1 MKRVKKLLCLL
12 LTLVIMLE
20 MLPVQAAAQS
30 EVGLSEVDEA
40 LERLE
45 ELERQLTEL
54 LGEEEDA
61 EEETED
67 EPAEEHEAGTEELV
81 NESKAAQ
88 EPLVQEPEA
97 QTVAEQANG
106 TQLRGDG
113 ETGALAVSAVL
124 WLRSED
130 GGDRPLKSGEE
141 VCVEYN
147 AKSSGVY
154 AMPQLCWSD
163 DSEEALPEEGKD
175 GCFEYLWL
183 YAYQEAESVD
193 VWHFCPL
200 NEEPEVWQGT
210 MKKLGVQSFADLLE
224 FLTDNKGWTTDPA
237 LPVLGAD
244 AVASPQPDSAAQCFA
259 CAVRWVSYA
268 DKGPIACGASDNFVR
283 LAVSAEPEEPL
294 VLIEPAPLEDC
305 EVSGDCVD
313 NRVTLAAEARY
324 GDAEIQYQWYRAT
337 ERDYAAAEPIDGATG
352 WDLSVS
358 PHVVGESL
366 YYYCEYRFVN
376 AEGETEIHKTNICRV
391 FTTPVSLFTVEIEPG
406 RLYGGSLAGYSSAHV
421 ENYRKYMDYETPDCD
436 FLDESLGY
444 YYQSTEQTSLLSV
457 KLSVPQY
464 NYSVARK
471 LAYSDY
477 MTVQWFG
484 SATPD
489 YTQGGVPLSGEYR
502 VEGLSEKEN
511 LALALI
517 DCTLACPNDSLEPYY
532 VTLVAVNHYTMDGV
546 DYTLTATDVGKVFT
560 VATNAELYRVNEQG
574 ELIGYIGH
582 EDVMTLPETVGG
594 VQVTGME
601 DYTWGYNN
609 GDTVVGPK
617 KLVVPGAVRHVSARA
632 FANTVTLEE
641 LELAEGVESIG
652 ERAFYR
658 TPLQSLTLPATLQS
672 IGDKAFRGVP
682 LSGTLT
688 LPASL
693 ASIGEEA
700 FYGTQLTRVEFADE
714 TFPVIGTYAFCDLPE
729 LRSIHFPADAQGE
742 LSGNYT
748 FTSCPRLAEADNFE
762 SILNVDWE
770 DDFKYSI
777 LYSIM
782 VNGVLTDGQF
792 TYEWL
797 TYQHQDTEGNVV
809 ESFTGY
815 FARYTGDP
823 VEELVFPETFR
834 GEAVIGTLDK
844 AVPNATKAVL
854 KRVTLPSGYVF
865 LKGFGGCEQLES
877 VNFSELTELRSIADS
892 AFADCCRLASPV
904 VLQEFSIVGFQAF
917 VNCFSLPSLTANG
930 AVLFEESF
938 NYCYSLS
945 QFDENFRGQIRGNSG
960 YQNFNYTALYT
971 EKQMYYRLAGSTPVP
986 DQNAETLYVTGKW
999 AYTGT
1004 PENATLALCMDP
1016 WSERVEIPGEL
1027 ENANGEIFQIKTV
1040 GRNALYNLRP
1050 TRLDVVLDEGIED
1063 FDLITGNRGY
1073 ASDLSNASHRL
1084 RSVSFPNT
1092 LTTLHDNQFYG
1103 CFALE
1108 EVTFA
1113 LGCAL
1118 TVMPYNAFYGCTG
1131 LTALDLSGL
1140 TALETL
1146 EHRCFGGCTA
1156 VETVILPEPSAIK
1169 TFVGSPFSGC
1179 TSLREINLGSL
1190 TEITDMGSG
1199 GAFSSCALR
1208 TVDLSNSRKLASI
1221 PYQCFYN
1228 NDKLTVI
1235 RLPERGVLRE
1245 IGKQAFYRAYVN
1257 PLYIG
1262 EAANPDALAEL
1273 NLPDS
1278 VVTLGESAFE
1288 NCFFQNRAQEPFV
1301 LRLPASL
1308 TSLGAAAFACRDEIR
1323 AADGARFCA
1332 NYTLASPELPAGL
1345 VSIGGEI
1352 GYGPFN
1358 SARITALVL
1367 PAALTAISGN
1377 AFRNLPELE
1386 SVTFPDGLTEVSGD
1400 AFDNYDYGS
1409 AGVRTALAELQG
1421 FDALTTL
1428 ETVGGF
1434 TYAPLNAAPL
1444 VIPQGVKTIAAG
1456 AFFKTGAEE
1465 IVVPEGVESVGSGA
1479 FLLEFGAEP
1488 LYPME
1493 RRTVTF
1499 LDPSPAQPV
1508 IAAALLHYEESDYN
1522 YQFVETLTPVTIR
1535 CCEGSAAHAWAL
1547 AHNENNPN
1555 NRYTIELLGA
1565 EPGLY
1570 LNLLLPDGSYA
1581 PAEAYESAWWT
1592 DSTGNLAGQGT
1603 YIESF
1608 TPGERYTARV
1618 LPSADY
1624 DWRYRFE
1631 EQSVTVVADEQGARV
1646 NVRLFERGEIAVA
1659 FAVESDV
1666 PEEQAIS
1673 ATLSLKTSGHAQSLT
1688 QTVRKREGENTLFR
1702 FEGVPVCDVELTVQT
1717 ANRMPL
1723 HRTSVQF
1730 AADENGLADLGVLT
1744 LTEPSPTLSYPL
1756 RFWLQDGEFTPR
1768 TADFSFTV
1776 FNETRGVALD
1786 TAEVSGSTLR
1796 IGENDADKGDVLRV
1810 RAVPNADGN
1819 WAQLYPAEATLTVNA
1834 VGQLAPYVE
1843 LRFAEKENLV
1853 YFFTNRYWE
1862 WGSILVG
1869 VYDADG
1875 ALLESFVPELTR
1887 AEGGIHYLA
1896 PGDYT
1901 LVALQENRQLSP
1913 LGQLGQYEAL
1923 GITDRVLLQA
1933 VTVPEHGHAS
1943 LSGTVPAWKELPLAD
1958 EIVANASFSVRN
1970 WLRPGGTK
1978 LVEFGFSLP
1987 EIYEGVEK
1995 SFSISLRY
2003 GPSGGPSSP
2012 GRIDSEQG
2020 VSCSDPALE
2029 FRYEIGYGG
2038 TSATVHTRACCAVF
2052 SLLVDPSVD
2061 YSYSSRVE
2069 LLYQTE
2075 NGFQYP
2081 LGTEVLNF
2089 ANISAAAVE
2098 SPVTMSFGTVTV
2110 KNEKYGACY
2119 DAALYVDGELAS
2131 SIRLNGAQETVLT
2144 YQLEKVCATHSF
2156 QVVVTD
2162 ENGDVVYRQ
2171 EPYDVMYLASDGSE
2185 PVPASLTV
2193 SMSNYVAMNTES
2205 ARKQQLE
2212 IDLLDP
2218 AANTGKNLPF
2228 YYSLAYF
2235 DEDGRFLDNCFYSF
2249 RLRFVDYSQ
2258 VKKDSVRLWLFNA
2271 YNNCVGSIEM
2281 YPDNAREYFYG
2292 EYTLHANHATLESRI
2307 CSVTLDYQPE
2317 QEEVSLIV
2325 DRPETPESTGV
2336 DSGVSE
2342 ELAAY
2347 LDGFAAV
2354 TNDEVE
2360 ARIQDFEDALGV
2372 PLPAPVQAA
2381 VREFYYEVNATVG
2394 PYYELYRTMAE
2405 FEQGLGAMEE
2415 QLTNGFS
2422 FNVQFGQIPEG
2433 FTEEDAQAA
2442 GWQRFRVTG
2451 EEAGVYVRQEDGYIY
2466 CYDFG
2471 TGQITRLPLSNSS
2484 DEPQP
2489 LMQRGD
2495 APARPGALPAFR
2507 NGGYPA
2513 ILLNDG
2519 GEERPDAS
2527 KLESQFEASFSATE
2541 SLLNY
2546 LITEVNALRAAAELA
2561 DQAGQEYR
2569 SVLRFQ
2575 QAKVEWIENYAP
2587 HGGPLQELDDVA
2599 LARARLDLAEEN
2611 VKLAAKNNQHW
2622 SSSAYDHLWKQ
2633 QFGNIEEPRVFSEET
2648 QKQLDKL
2655 TEDVYEKTQ
2664 ARLKAAQE
2672 EKKAAEE
2679 GLEKAKE
2686 AYSKKLAE
2694 VEAAAKRQAA
2704 LEKEAKDAL
2713 ARLKNTGSAEQASRI
2728 ERMLMR
2734 ARSLGHSASDFF
2746 SNVRAFFSES
2756 GLFRVTR
2763 LLSVLGGILA
2773 VADFA
2778 MNCYNMEQVQLAYL
2792 NNLNSYEYQLNW
2804 AVKHYVEGVKLAEKG
2819 KISEAQMEKCKDAYD
2834 AYTEQLLVYKD
2845 AIEHEATSN
2854 YLNWLSSLLSIV
2866 LMLGGPIGSLV
2877 SLGVAL
2883 SVILYGL
2890 ASDLKEEKVKLLDLE
2905 WPLEKAC
2912 SQSGGGS
2919 DGGSSGGSSGGS
2931 GGGGSGGGGSGGSG
2945 GGEGCRVDL
2954 KSPALHDP
2962 AGIVYEAVL
2971 SNAIEGATA
2980 KIYYCADDESEV
2992 LWDAENYDQ
3001 LNPQITDAHGGYMW
3015 LTPEG
3020 KWKVR
3025 VSMPGYL
3032 DGDSE
3037 LDPVAVDG
3045 WLPVL
3050 PPQIHV
3056 NIPLVSTA
3064 APGVSAAAA
3073 SPDGVTV
3080 CFTQYMD
3087 VARFEGGALVG
3098 VTQNGEDVP
3107 VTLSWTDAEESPTQ
3121 PGVFYGRVLKLTKAD
3136 GSALSGE
3143 DIVVTVKAE
3152 APNYAGSTLGA
3163 DYVSEALTVAQVL
3176 GRLEHSYPNRV
3187 VAALGESRELVVW
3200 VLDTQGRPMS
3210 GVTVA
3215 VRAELGGTL
3224 SIPESAVSDADG
3236 RAVFPVQ
3243 GVSSGYDMLH
3253 FSAGVLAEIDMNTRV
3268 LLPETAS
3275 PDKPAA
3281 HCADGSPVRDYA
3293 TVEPGSEITL
3303 ACETPGAIIY
3313 YTTDDTCPCEDS
3325 PSRHT
3330 YDGAPIVITE
3340 TTFLR
3345 IAAWTEAGGYSERL
3359 NLHLRVHEHALRAVE
3374 RVEPGCESAGNSA
3387 YWVCDGCGR
3396 LFADADGAREI
3407 TLAETELAAI
3417 GHDWD
3422 EWFVTT
3428 PPTETENGEQKRVCR
3443 NDPAHYE
3450 TQELPALGAPSYE
3463 ITLDPG
3469 ENGEALA
3476 SAAAAPAG
3484 EEITVTV
3491 SPYEGYELE
3500 SLLWS
3505 GEDGSGGDITE
3516 TRSFIMP
3523 AAPVTVT
3530 VRFKALPPAV
3540 YTVTAGGDSVWTQGG
3555 GALTITVKRSP
3566 DDSECFAR
3574 FAGVMID
3581 ARLLE
3586 AGEYSAVQ
3594 GSTVVTLK
3602 AATLQA
3608 LSVGRHTVTLRFDDG
3623 QVDTSLTVKQAPATI
3638 AARTGDDD
3646 SVTLYV
3652 SLLLL
3657 STLGLGYTAV
3667 KCRRRREEEE

>member
-30 EVGLSEVDEA
+30 EVGLFEVDET

-183 YAYQEAESVD
+183 YAYRQAESVD
-193 VWHFCPL
+193 IWHFCPL
-200 NEEPEVWQGT
+200 SEEPEGWQGM
-210 MKKLGVQSFADLLE
+210 MKKTGAQSFADLLE
-224 FLTDNKGWTTDPA
+224 LLYDHEGWTTDAA
-237 LPVLGAD
+237 LPVLDAD
-244 AVASPQPDSAAQCFA
+244 DVAAPLTGDSSPEGYAAQHFA

-337 ERDYAAAEPIDGATG
+337 ERDYAAAEPIDGARG

-421 ENYRKYMDYETPDCD
+421 ENYRRYMDYETPDCD

-471 LAYSDY
+471 LSYSDY

-617 KLVVPGAVRHVSARA
+617 KLVVSGAVRHVSARA

-748 FTSCPRLAEADNFE
+748 FTSCPRLAEADNLE

-834 GEAVIGTLDK
+834 GEAVIGTLDE

-1050 TRLDVVLDEGIED
+1050 TRLDLVLDEGIEN

-1113 LGCAL
+1113 QGCAL

-1257 PLYIG
+1257 PLYIE

-1278 VVTLGESAFE
+1278 VVTIGESAFE

-1581 PAEAYESAWWT
+1581 PAEAYESAVWT
-1592 DSTGNLAGQGT
+1592 DSRGEAAGEGA
-1603 YIESF
+1603 YVEDF
-1608 TPGERYTARV
+1608 TPGETYTV
-1618 LPSADY
+1618 CVVPSEDY

-1631 EQSVTVVADEQGARV
+1631 EASVTVAADESGARV
-1646 NVRLFERGEIAVA
+1646 DLRLFTRGEIAVA

-1666 PEEQAIS
+1666 PEEQTIT
-1673 ATLSLKTSGHAQSLT
+1673 ATLKLKTGGHTQSLT
-1688 QTVRKREGENTLFR
+1688 QTVRKREGENTDFL
-1702 FEGVPVCDVELTVQT
+1702 FEGVPVCDAELTVQT
-1717 ANRMPL
+1717 ADRVKVRLP
-1723 HRTSVQF
+1723 SVQF
-1730 AADENGLADLGVLT
+1730 AADENGVADLGVLT
-1744 LTEPSPTLSYPL
+1744 LTEPSATLSYPL
-1756 RFWLQDGEFTPR
+1756 RFWLQDEEIATLSDDFTY
-1768 TADFSFTV
+1768 TV
-1776 FNETRGVALD
+1776 SNETRSVALD
-1786 TAEVSGSTLR
+1786 EADFSGSTLR
-1796 IGENDADKGDVLRV
+1796 IGENDADKGDLLRV

-1819 WAQLYPAEATLTVNA
+1819 WAQLYPAEATVTVNG
-1834 VGQLAPYVE
+1834 VDQSAPYVD
-1843 LRFAEKENLV
+1843 LRFTEKENIV
-1853 YFFTNRYWE
+1853 YSFTNTFRE
-1862 WGSILVG
+1862 WNNILVG

-1875 ALLESFVPELTR
+1875 ELLETFVPELTR
-1887 AEGGIHYLA
+1887 AEGGILYVA

-1901 LVALQENRQLSP
+1901 LVALRKNNQLSP
-1913 LGQLGQYEAL
+1913 LGKLAQYEEL
-1923 GITDRVLLQA
+1923 GVADRVLLQA
-1933 VTVPEHGHAS
+1933 VTVPQLGHAS
-1943 LSGTVPAWKELPLAD
+1943 VNGTVPEWTDLALAD
-1958 EIVANASFSVRN
+1958 DLVANATITVRD
-1970 WLRPGGTK
+1970 WPSPGGTK
-1978 LVEFGFSLP
+1978 LVEIAYSLP
-1987 EIYEGVEK
+1987 EEYEGAEK
-1995 SFSISLRY
+1995 EISVGTVY
-2003 GPSGGPSSP
+2003 FHNAANGGTLCAAL
-2012 GRIDSEQG
+2012 IDRTRG
-2020 VSCSDPALE
+2020 ISCSDPEVDFA
-2029 FRYEIGYGG
+2029 YEIRTDY
-2038 TSATVHTRACCAVF
+2038 TATIRTRANCAVF
-2052 SLLVDPSVD
+2052 SFLVDPSVLATFSCRLD
-2061 YSYSSRVE
+2061 VNLSV
-2069 LLYQTE
+2069 
-2075 NGFQYP
+2075 GDVGVYP
-2081 LGTEVLNF
+2081 LGSTEIRF
-2089 ANISAAAVE
+2089 TGIHAATVE
-2098 SPVTMSFGTVTV
+2098 SPVTKSWGQVLV
-2110 KNEKYGACY
+2110 SGGCYGDSYRAE
-2119 DAALYVDGELAS
+2119 LYVDGELESFATLS
-2131 SIRLNGAQETVLT
+2131 GTREAALP
-2144 YQLEKVCATHSF
+2144 YQLEKVSAMHSF
-2156 QVVVTD
+2156 QVVVKNWD
-2162 ENGDVVYRQ
+2162 GGIVYEQ
-2171 EPYDVMYLASDGSE
+2171 EPYNVMYIASTGGE
-2185 PVPASLTV
+2185 PVPDSLSI
-2193 SMSNYVAMNTES
+2193 SMIN
-2205 ARKQQLE
+2205 
-2212 IDLLDP
+2212 P
-2218 AANTGKNLPF
+2218 AAGVTSDQLKRVELDLVNRDNNRGKQLTFP
-2228 YYSLAYF
+2228 YF
-2235 DEDGRFLDNCFYSF
+2235 PGYMNKNGTFREDCIYHFS
-2249 RLRFVDYSQ
+2249 LRFADYSA
-2258 VKKDSVRLWLFNA
+2258 VDPDSVVLRLYNA
-2271 YNNCVGSIEM
+2271 HNRYVGSIRLQ
-2281 YPDNAREYFYG
+2281 PDDASETFLGSYTLNAGSAIVNDRVCGVTLEYRGREDSRTLIVTRNADGRRRGGGQQETEELADDFALMTNDWLEELIQDLEDEFGQEFPESYKAAMREYAYAFNSIAEPYDRYFSALGEDLGGIDLSALDALEDKVTVEEIPEGYTEADAAAAGGLRLQVDGEEHGVYVFESEQYYDFYDFTTGEHTRVLKDGVPANTPLAYRADAAAPLTALPASRSTGRPAALLDSTAADVALDALCTVLEEVEAWTSRAITWIGYVDALAGETVLKNEALIKEAQQNWDLYTQHTTVPYGKEEVAARDAAFLKLQHEQSKLQKAQEEWAAFHGGSWDEAMAHKADTVLSERGRKLQEAMLKAEKEVQAATEAYHSTVGAVEAANARIIQNGKEAEKILTELKGAPSGSKYLQTLTRTERMIVRIQSCGQALGMFLHRLSECRVAKFG
-2292 EYTLHANHATLESRI
+2292 GKALAALDVLMSLDTMLKSYTASLREVKAYAYDRSLAEEKMGKFMTAYIVYHEVSD
-2307 CSVTLDYQPE
+2307 LDYQ
-2317 QEEVSLIV
+2317 IC
-2325 DRPETPESTGV
+2325 
-2336 DSGVSE
+2336 DSVYNT
-2342 ELAAY
+2342 L
-2347 LDGFAAV
+2347 
-2354 TNDEVE
+2354 
-2360 ARIQDFEDALGV
+2360 
-2372 PLPAPVQAA
+2372 
-2381 VREFYYEVNATVG
+2381 
-2394 PYYELYRTMAE
+2394 
-2405 FEQGLGAMEE
+2405 LGA
-2415 QLTNGFS
+2415 
-2422 FNVQFGQIPEG
+2422 I
-2433 FTEEDAQAA
+2433 DAVEKTTW
-2442 GWQRFRVTG
+2442 G
-2451 EEAGVYVRQEDGYIY
+2451 
-2466 CYDFG
+2466 
-2471 TGQITRLPLSNSS
+2471 
-2484 DEPQP
+2484 
-2489 LMQRGD
+2489 M
-2495 APARPGALPAFR
+2495 
-2507 NGGYPA
+2507 
-2513 ILLNDG
+2513 
-2519 GEERPDAS
+2519 
-2527 KLESQFEASFSATE
+2527 FSATVVNSLTSFVNLVGTMIDKPAVIRALILINGASSWYNVMAYE
-2541 SLLNY
+2541 SLN
-2546 LITEVNALRAAAELA
+2546 
-2561 DQAGQEYR
+2561 
-2569 SVLRFQ
+2569 S
-2575 QAKVEWIENYAP
+2575 AK
-2587 HGGPLQELDDVA
+2587 Q
-2599 LARARLDLAEEN
+2599 DLKKAWQRMDEACAVKKKKEEEE
-2611 VKLAAKNNQHW
+2611 
-2622 SSSAYDHLWKQ
+2622 
-2633 QFGNIEEPRVFSEET
+2633 EEPE
-2648 QKQLDKL
+2648 
-2655 TEDVYEKTQ
+2655 
-2664 ARLKAAQE
+2664 
-2672 EKKAAEE
+2672 
-2679 GLEKAKE
+2679 
-2686 AYSKKLAE
+2686 
-2694 VEAAAKRQAA
+2694 
-2704 LEKEAKDAL
+2704 
-2713 ARLKNTGSAEQASRI
+2713 I
-2728 ERMLMR
+2728 P
-2734 ARSLGHSASDFF
+2734 
-2746 SNVRAFFSES
+2746 
-2756 GLFRVTR
+2756 
-2763 LLSVLGGILA
+2763 
-2773 VADFA
+2773 
-2778 MNCYNMEQVQLAYL
+2778 L
-2792 NNLNSYEYQLNW
+2792 N
-2804 AVKHYVEGVKLAEKG
+2804 
-2819 KISEAQMEKCKDAYD
+2819 
-2834 AYTEQLLVYKD
+2834 
-2845 AIEHEATSN
+2845 
-2854 YLNWLSSLLSIV
+2854 
-2866 LMLGGPIGSLV
+2866 
-2877 SLGVAL
+2877 
-2883 SVILYGL
+2883 
-2890 ASDLKEEKVKLLDLE
+2890 
-2905 WPLEKAC
+2905 
-2912 SQSGGGS
+2912 
-2919 DGGSSGGSSGGS
+2919 
-2931 GGGGSGGGGSGGSG
+2931 
-2945 GGEGCRVDL
+2945 
-2954 KSPALHDP
+2954 SPALHDP
-2962 AGIVYEAVL
+2962 AGVVYEAVL
-2971 SNAIEGATA
+2971 SNVIEGATA
-2980 KIYYCADDESEV
+2980 KIYYCADDGTEV

-3001 LNPQITDAHGGYMW
+3001 INPQITDAHGGYMW

-3064 APGVSAAAA
+3064 APAVSSAAAA
-3073 SPDGVTV
+3073 PDGVTV

-3107 VTLSWTDAEESPTQ
+3107 VTLAWADAEESPTQ

-3136 GSALSGE
+3136 GSALSG
-3143 DIVVTVKAE
+3143 DGIVVTVRAE
-3152 APNYAGSTLGA
+3152 APNYAGSILGA
-3163 DYVSEALTVAQVL
+3163 DYISESLTVAQVL
-3176 GRLEHSYPNRV
+3176 GRLEHSYPNRF
-3187 VAALGESRELVVW
+3187 VAALGESQELVVW

-3224 SIPESAVSDADG
+3224 DIPASAVSDALG
-3236 RAVFPVQ
+3236 RAVFPVTAR
-3243 GVSSGYDMLH
+3243 SSGYDVLH
-3253 FSAGVLAEIDMNTRV
+3253 FASGLLASANMNTRV
-3268 LLPETAS
+3268 LPPQTAE
-3275 PDKPAA
+3275 PDKPTARY
-3281 HCADGSPVRDYA
+3281 ADGSPVRDHDL
-3293 TVEPGSEITL
+3293 VEPGTALILET
-3303 ACETPGAIIY
+3303 ETPNATIY
-3313 YTTDDTCPCEDS
+3313 YTTDDTCPCTDS
-3325 PSRHT
+3325 PSRRT
-3330 YDGAPIVITE
+3330 YDGTPLVVTE
-3340 TTFLR
+3340 STFLR

-3359 NLHLRVHEHALRAVE
+3359 NLHVRLHEHTLSAVA
-3374 RVEPGCESAGNSA
+3374 RVEPGCETAGHIA
-3387 YWVCDGCGR
+3387 YWVCNGCGR
-3396 LFADADGAREI
+3396 LFADEDGAREI
-3407 TLAETELAAI
+3407 TLAETELGAI

-3476 SAAAAPAG
+3476 SAAAAAAG
-3484 EEITVTV
+3484 EEITVAV

-3505 GEDGSGGDITE
+3505 GEDGSGGEITE

-3608 LSVGRHTVTLRFDDG
+3608 LSVGKHTVTLRFDDG